1 MRADRLGTLFTAAAL
16 AIVLCVL
23 PAAGC
28 AADGS
33 RVLGLEECIAMGFA
47 NDPGLRSDEL
57 EARIGEA
64 RLSEMKGQMLP
75 SVSLQGSYARLS
87 DVAAGTLTIPHVGPV
102 PFPAPLVNSTSVRVS
117 VQQPLFTGQRISSS
131 IRQAAA
137 LRDAGQSDLSR
148 SRLELRYAITEA
160 YWNLAK
166 ARAQEQEI
174 QQSVAQL
181 DSHLADAHK
190 LLDQGMMTNNDVLQA
205 QMRLEDAKIELA
217 GAEKLHQLSR
227 ARLSQIIGLL
237 WSADIEVQEPSM
249 EQAQPPEENL
259 DQVIGMA
266 LASRPEILSSRSRIS
281 AQEASVELARSG
293 LFPSVYLTGDYT
305 VADPN
310 QRVFPQTDQFVGT
323 WSVGIM
329 ASIDIGRYPQA
340 LAQAEQAR
348 DRLAQ
353 AKENSQ
359 KIADAVTTEV
369 IRAYL
374 ALTESTRRLA
384 SLASELQQAEENE
397 RVAEERF
404 RQGVILSSENLDAQA
419 LLVHARLR
427 QSQAFYDILIDRA
440 ALEKAVAQ

>member
-1 MRADRLGTLFTAAAL
+1 MKADRLGTAFYAAAL
-16 AIVLCVL
+16 AIGLSVL
-23 PAAGC
+23 PAAGS
-28 AADGS
+28 AADA
-33 RVLGLEECIAMGFA
+33 RVLGLDECITMGFA
-47 NDPGLRSDEL
+47 SDPGLRSDEL
-57 EARIGEA
+57 EAKVGEA
-64 RLSEMKGQMLP
+64 RLNEMKGQLIP

-87 DVAAGTLTIPHVGPV
+87 DVAAGTLTIPPVGTIS
-102 PFPAPLVNSTSVRVS
+102 FPTPLVNSTSVRVS

-166 ARAQEQEI
+166 TRAQEQAI
-174 QQSVAQL
+174 QESVAQL
-181 DSHLADAHK
+181 DSHLADARK

-205 QMRLEDAKIELA
+205 QMRLEDEKIELA
-217 GAEKLHQLSR
+217 GAENLHQLSR
-227 ARLSQIIGLL
+227 VRLSQIIGLP
-237 WSADIEVQEPSM
+237 WNAEIEVQEPSI
-249 EQAQPPEENL
+249 EQAQPPEETL
-259 DQVIGMA
+259 DQVISLA

-281 AQEASVELARSG
+281 AQEASVDLASSG

-305 VADPN
+305 VADPS

-340 LAQAEQAR
+340 LAQAEQAK

-353 AKENSQ
+353 ARENSHT
-359 KIADAVTTEV
+359 IADAVTTDV

-384 SLASELQQAEENE
+384 SLGSELQQAEENE
-397 RVAEERF
+397 RVAAERF
-404 RQGVILSSENLDAQA
+404 RQGVILSSESLDAQA
-419 LLVHARLR
+419 LLVRARLR
-427 QSQAFYDILIDRA
+427 QSQAFYDVLIDRA
-440 ALEKAVAQ
+440 ALEKAVAR

>member
-1 MRADRLGTLFTAAAL
+1 MRADRLGTVCTAAAL
-16 AIVLCVL
+16 AIGLCVL

-33 RVLGLEECIAMGFA
+33 RVLGLEECITMGFA
-47 NDPGLRSDEL
+47 HDPDLRSGEL
-57 EARIGEA
+57 EAKIGEA

-75 SVSLQGSYARLS
+75 SVALQGSYARLS
-87 DVAAGTLTIPHVGPV
+87 DVAAGTLTIPPVGTV

-117 VQQPLFTGQRISSS
+117 VQQPLFTGRRISSS

-137 LRDAGQSDLSR
+137 LRDAGRTDLSGNR
-148 SRLELRYAITEA
+148 MELRYAITEA

-166 ARAQEQEI
+166 AGAQEQATRE
-174 QQSVAQL
+174 SVAQL
-181 DSHLADAHK
+181 DSHLADARK
-190 LLDQGMMTNNDVLQA
+190 LLDQGMMTNNEVLQA
-205 QMRLEDAKIELA
+205 KMRLEDAHIELA
-217 GAEKLHQLSR
+217 GAENLHQLSR
-227 ARLSQIIGLL
+227 VRLSQLIGLP
-237 WSADIEVQEPSM
+237 WNAEIEVQEPSV
-249 EQAQPPEENL
+249 EQAQPPSEKL

-266 LASRPEILSSRSRIS
+266 LASRPEILSSRSRMS
-281 AQEASVELARSG
+281 AQEASVELASSG

-305 VADPN
+305 LADPN

-353 AKENSQ
+353 ERENSHR
-359 KIADAVTTEV
+359 IADAVTTEV

-374 ALTESTRRLA
+374 ALTESTQRLA
-384 SLASELQQAEENE
+384 SLGSELQQAEENE
-397 RVAEERF
+397 RVASERF
-404 RQGVILSSENLDAQA
+404 RQGVILSSESLDAQA
-419 LLVHARLR
+419 LLVRARLR
-427 QSQAFYDILIDRA
+427 QSQAFYDVLIDRA
-440 ALEKAVAQ
+440 ALEKAMAR